1 MDKPR
6 NSAQP
11 SAVWSTPD
19 AEGGARAGASK
30 PPAGGAK
37 GQPQSV
43 AFCSLA
49 WITLVTALLLVLSLS
64 ALLGLLLL
72 KWQFPA
78 YYRYRPSK
86 RVVGCGL

>member
-11 SAVWSTPD
+11 SAVWSSPD
-19 AEGGARAGASK
+19 AEGGARAGNSK
-30 PPAGGAK
+30 PPGGAK
-37 GQPQSV
+37 GQPQSA
-43 AFCSLA
+43 AFCFLA

-86 RVVGCGL
+86 RVMGCGL